1 MRIILAIICFI
12 ATIIHGFFGY
22 YVYLKGET
30 IFQPEGM
37 VVAVAKKQP
46 AGLAA
51 YDVFKLSSGH
61 ITDKKLEE
69 QAKNVDNT
77 AAPVEPAVEAAQPSI
92 LDSLKPAEDKPL
104 VKENEVR
111 EQADGQFAVA
121 EEKAEPEYLNFSTG
135 WVGMLLVENAM
146 IGLITLLLG
155 IGTCSVCGKGRAS
168 RWVFTVNFIF
178 WGALTGFIWLFRP
191 VNTPLEMMRIGMSF
205 PQWYFIIAITGA
217 GAVISLL
224 AYFMSFGKPKNAVA
238 CKSVEPVKPE
248 PVKSEAAPK
257 AEEKPAKKSLV
268 SRFSLGKK
276 SEGDNKP
283 KEDKQPTQ
291 AEKELESFMKH

>member
-1 MRIILAIICFI
+1 MRILLAIICFI

-69 QAKNVDNT
+69 QAKNVDN
-77 AAPVEPAVEAAQPSI
+77 AAPAETVAEENQPTI
-92 LDSLKPAEDKPL
+92 LDSLKPAEEKPL

-111 EQADGQFAVA
+111 EQSDGQFAVA
-121 EEKAEPEYLNFSTG
+121 EKAEGPEYLNFSTG

-178 WGALTGFIWLFRP
+178 WGALTGFIWFFRP

-238 CKSVEPVKPE
+238 CKVPEPVKAE
-248 PVKSEAAPK
+248 PVKSESAP
-257 AEEKPAKKSLV
+257 ASEEKPAKKSLV

-276 SEGDNKP
+276 SEGDTKQ
-283 KEDKQPTQ
+283 KEEKKTTQ

>member
-1 MRIILAIICFI
+1 MRILLAIICFI

-77 AAPVEPAVEAAQPSI
+77 APAETVAEEAQPSI
-92 LDSLKPAEDKPL
+92 LDSLKPAEEKPL

-121 EEKAEPEYLNFSTG
+121 EKAEGPEYMNFSTG

-178 WGALTGFIWLFRP
+178 WGALTACIWFFRP

-224 AYFMSFGKPKNAVA
+224 AYLMSFGKPKNAVA
-238 CKSVEPVKPE
+238 CKAPEPVKAE
-248 PVKSEAAPK
+248 PVKSESAP
-257 AEEKPAKKSLV
+257 ASEEKPAKKSLV

-276 SEGDNKP
+276 SEGDKP
-283 KEDKQPTQ
+283 KEEKKTTQ